1 MIGAVHFLP
10 GSTSCD
16 VASRGDYD
24 PQKHAVMVFDEI
36 KRWLTLE
43 IVGRYHADIHR
54 ALRIPPNLAWE
65 DAVLARARSLCGS
78 PTTNTV
84 SALIFRHSRN
94 ASTCRLRGFPPA
106 LISVEISSLGF
117 G

>member
-1 MIGAVHFLP
+1 MMGAVHFLP
-10 GSTSCD
+10 SSTSSD
-16 VASRGDYD
+16 VASRGDCD
-24 PQKHAVMVFDEI
+24 PQKHAVMVFDELE
-36 KRWLTLE
+36 RWLTLE

-65 DAVLARARSLCGS
+65 DAVLARAPSLCGS
-78 PTTNTV
+78 PTTNAV
-84 SALIFRHSRN
+84 SAWIFCLSRN
-94 ASTCRLRGFPPA
+94 ASTCRLRGFLPA